1 MTMRPTEE
9 TAPGTAAAE
18 ASKNT
23 AAPAAADAVI
33 VVAGAGGPAGR
44 AVVRRLAGAGTRVV
58 AADVAP
64 QTWDDAGPDADRIT
78 SVVVDLLD
86 AEATRA
92 WAAEVV
98 RTHGRVD
105 GLIHLVG
112 GWRGGETFAE
122 TDPADWTLL
131 QDLLVRTLQH
141 TTLAFHEALRGG
153 PHGRVAIVSQPGAQ
167 APTEGNAAY
176 AAAKAA
182 AEAWTLALAD
192 SFRDTPA
199 AATILVVRALLTDS
213 MLRRKPDWPGF
224 THVDDVADTI
234 AGLWATPAE
243 ELNGRRLWLTE

>member
-1 MTMRPTEE
+1 MQPTEE

-18 ASKNT
+18 AAKAT
-23 AAPAAADAVI
+23 AAPATADAVV

-44 AVVRRLAGAGTRVV
+44 AVVRRLAGAGARVV
-58 AADVAP
+58 AADVVP
-64 QTWDDAGPDADRIT
+64 QTWDDADAGRIT

-86 AEATRA
+86 PEATRA
-92 WAAEVV
+92 WAAEVT

-112 GWRGGETFAE
+112 GWRGGKTFAQ
-122 TDPADWTLL
+122 TDLADWGLL

-153 PHGRVAIVSQPGAQ
+153 PHGRVAIISQPGAQ

-192 SFRDTPA
+192 SFRGTPA

-234 AGLWATPAE
+234 AGLWATPAD

>member
-1 MTMRPTEE
+1 VTTQPTEE
-9 TAPGTAAAE
+9 TSPGTTTADAAKDTAARAAA
-18 ASKNT
+18 N
-23 AAPAAADAVI
+23 AVI
-33 VVAGAGGPAGR
+33 VVTGAGGPAGR
-44 AVVRRLAGAGTRVV
+44 AVVRRLAGAGARVV
-58 AADVAP
+58 AADVVP
-64 QTWDDAGPDADRIT
+64 QTWDDAGPDADQIT
-78 SVVVDLLD
+78 SVVVDLLEP
-86 AEATRA
+86 EATRA

-98 RTHGRVD
+98 RAHGRVD

-112 GWRGGETFAE
+112 GWRGAETFAE
-122 TDPADWTLL
+122 TDLADWALL

-153 PHGRVAIVSQPGAQ
+153 PHGRVAIISQPGAQ

-192 SFRDTPA
+192 SFKGTPA

-213 MLRRKPDWPGF
+213 MLRQKPDWPGF

-234 AGLWATPAE
+234 AGLWSRPAD
-243 ELNGRRLWLTE
+243 ELNGKRLWPTQ